1 MRQVLSQTSNLM
13 VWSDLEVCANF
24 TDIGGLEEAS
34 QDALKQQHE
43 LHTDPEPRAAAAS
56 LRTLVRLAH
65 QVYREYQRQLF
76 DPAVVKLGDAGVSC
90 RGRDGGGI
98 VCCRGCSSAL
108 APLDLLALRRPP
120 QSKELAR
127 QREALKKSYADVLK
141 RAQAAEQ
148 RANQRREDA
157 LKCADQYDRTKAVHA
172 AQDGTAHTQRAHL

>member
-1 MRQVLSQTSNLM
+1 MTTAFRRAWRRLRVHDAAGTLRGAQRKAVEAEILESFRSVYRHCWNQPHMRQVLSQTSNLM

-76 DPAVVKLGDAGVSC
+76 DPAVVKLGDAGVSWC
-90 RGRDGGGI
+90 GRDGAGI
-98 VCCRGCSSAL
+98 VCLYCCSSAL
-108 APLDLLALRRPP
+108 APLDLLALRLPHSPRSWHANARP
-120 QSKELAR
+120 
-127 QREALKKSYADVLK
+127 
-141 RAQAAEQ
+141 
-148 RANQRREDA
+148 
-157 LKCADQYDRTKAVHA
+157 
-172 AQDGTAHTQRAHL
+172 